1 MNLINDQ
8 VFATLHN
15 EESLWMREYKIEL
28 FNRLNIIG
36 LIIYTYEDDGG
47 DITDNQRETFI
58 HFEDNKE
65 NVLKDVEQTLIKY
78 CREDIG
84 IVETDRIESL
94 IILKY
99 IKIMHTENGEDR
111 KIGFIFD
118 TLFDS
123 ELGVGILVSN
133 EKVIEVGVQD
143 IVL

>member
-1 MNLINDQ
+1 
-8 VFATLHN
+8 
-15 EESLWMREYKIEL
+15 MREYKIEL

-36 LIIYTYEDDGG
+36 LIIYTYEDDGS

-78 CREDIG
+78 CREYIG

>member
-36 LIIYTYEDDGG
+36 LIVYTYEDDGS

-58 HFEDNKE
+58 HFEYNKE
-65 NVLKDVEQTLIKY
+65 NVLKDVEQTLIQY

-111 KIGFIFD
+111 RIGFIFD
-118 TLFDS
+118 TLFDL

>member
-36 LIIYTYEDDGG
+36 LIVYTYEDDGS

-65 NVLKDVEQTLIKY
+65 NVLKDVEQTLIQY

-111 KIGFIFD
+111 RIGFIFD
-118 TLFDS
+118 TLFDL

>member
-36 LIIYTYEDDGG
+36 LIVYTYEDDGS
-47 DITDNQRETFI
+47 DITDNQRKTYI

-94 IILKY
+94 ITLKY

-111 KIGFIFD
+111 RIGFIFD